1 MHGGVNVVLL
11 REVRLDLPRPE
22 VSSLHQ
28 VDALRVFTR
37 CVLGPSKASTAWLT
51 QCNWPP
57 SWSQLL
63 LASIV
68 HETALLMGLSG
79 LAG

>member
-37 CVLGPSKASTAWLT
+37 LTSMRASG
-51 QCNWPP
+51 QQGDC
-57 SWSQLL
+57 
-63 LASIV
+63 
-68 HETALLMGLSG
+68 
-79 LAG
+79 